1 MNEYRK
7 KLKKND
13 FKITPGRE
21 AIIAFF
27 SEENRYVTPETV
39 WKEVKKN
46 LPRLGLPTVYRNLE
60 QMRKIG
66 ILTQVAGTENR
77 FYFGLCRA
85 KNPGEHHHH
94 ISCQKCHRVS
104 EVESCYL
111 KSLTKEIKEK
121 TGFMVTGH
129 KFQLTGVCKD
139 CQ

>member
-7 KLKKND
+7 KLKKNG

-27 SEENRYVTPETV
+27 SRENRYVTPETV

-46 LPRLGLPTVYRNLE
+46 LPRLGLPTIYRNLE

-66 ILTQVAGTENR
+66 ILTQVDGAENR

-94 ISCQKCHRVS
+94 ISCQKCCRVS

-111 KSLTKEIKEK
+111 ESLTKEIKER
-121 TGFMVTGH
+121 TGFRIIGH
-129 KFQLTGVCKD
+129 KLQLTGVCKD

>member
-7 KLKKND
+7 KLKKNG
-13 FKITPGRE
+13 FKITPRRE

-27 SEENRYVTPETV
+27 SRENRYVTPETV
-39 WKEVKKN
+39 WKEVRKN

-60 QMRKIG
+60 QMRKTN
-66 ILTQVAGTENR
+66 ILTQVDGAENR

-104 EVESCYL
+104 EVEICDL
-111 KSLTKEIKEK
+111 ESLTKEIKKK
-121 TGFMVTGH
+121 TGFLITNH
-129 KFQLTGVCKD
+129 KFKLTGVCKN

>member
-1 MNEYRK
+1 MDRYRK
-7 KLKKND
+7 KLKKNG
-13 FKITPGRE
+13 FKVTPKRE

-27 SEENRYVTPETV
+27 SRKNRYATPETV
-39 WKEVKKN
+39 WKELKKS

-66 ILTQVAGTENR
+66 ILTQVDGAENR

-94 ISCQKCHRVS
+94 ISCQKCHRIS

-111 KSLTKEIKEK
+111 ESLTKKIKEK
-121 TGFMVTGH
+121 TGFLITNH

>member
-1 MNEYRK
+1 MHEYRK
-7 KLKKND
+7 KLKKNG

-27 SEENRYVTPETV
+27 SRENRYVTPETV

-46 LPRLGLPTVYRNLE
+46 LPQLGLPTVYRNLE

-66 ILTQVAGTENR
+66 ILTQVDGAENR

-85 KNPGEHHHH
+85 KNSGEHHHH

-104 EVESCYL
+104 EVEICYL
-111 KSLTKEIKEK
+111 ESLTKGIKKK
-121 TGFMVTGH
+121 TGFLITGH
-129 KFQLTGVCKD
+129 KLQLTGVCKD
-139 CQ
+139 CR